1 MNISM
6 LAYQVNKRHA
16 FLQRLI
22 YVNEEEVTSYEN
34 MNACVN
40 SVTACVLMF
49 SLMEVISYYLYL
61 FKV

>member
-1 MNISM
+1 M

-22 YVNEEEVTSYEN
+22 YVKEEEVTSYEN
-34 MNACVN
+34 MSTCVTT
-40 SVTACVLMF
+40 VTACVLVF
-49 SLMEVISYYLYL
+49 SLLEFISYYLYL

>member
-22 YVNEEEVTSYEN
+22 YVKEEEVTSYEN
-34 MNACVN
+34 MNTCVTT
-40 SVTACVLMF
+40 VTACVCVF
-49 SLMEVISYYLYL
+49 SLMEVVTYFLYL